1 MPTLLRKDGFKFFFY
16 ANEHLPKHMH
26 IVKGDNFAKINLE
39 NFEITK
45 NYFNHNEL
53 KNALKIL
60 EENQQFFIE
69 KWNEYFHR

>member
-26 IVKGDNFAKINLE
+26 IVKGDNFAKINLG